1 MTSRSP
7 SVTARYRGEAAR
19 TPFNL
24 GLRRLTIAG
33 WKPALRILLFWKLI
47 VLEACAVVWSD

>member
-33 WKPALRILLFWKLI
+33 WKPALKILLFWKLI